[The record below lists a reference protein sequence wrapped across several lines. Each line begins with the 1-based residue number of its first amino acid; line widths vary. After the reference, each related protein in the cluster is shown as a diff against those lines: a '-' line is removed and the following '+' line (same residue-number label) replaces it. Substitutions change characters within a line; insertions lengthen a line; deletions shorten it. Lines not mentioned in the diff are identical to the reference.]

1 MGWADRWA
9 GTLQA
14 GSMDSTGSK
23 LAAPRRWLDRSVLR
37 MRPLGP
43 RQQLG
48 VALAL
53 MGGAVAAWAAFWL
66 VPTEVVGKGVLLLPE
81 NAGLLDARAAGQVR
95 RLPIRVGERVRRGQV
110 LVELYLPVLEKELE
124 QQRANLRELERQNQ
138 SLDERDR
145 LRLQSEQA
153 SVDTALAKLQADR
166 ERYGSLRDTYA
177 SKLRRLDWLTRR
189 EVVAPLSAEVVSTEQ
204 GLTTAGVNL
213 DQVRIEQ
220 KKVLTAYQ
228 QVKLAIE
235 TEALQRR
242 YAIDDLR
249 RRIRVT
255 EARLAYEGQLHA
267 DRDGEVLDL
276 QVIAGQTVAVGQRLG
291 TIGRVAGGGGSLK
304 AVSYFAPAD
313 ARRLRNGMPV
323 EVVPQWNQR
332 SRFGGIVGKV
342 RQVNT
347 LPATEEDISTTIGNP
362 QLAKALVESG
372 PVMRAQIDLE
382 RDPASRDGFR
392 WTLSRGSDV
401 FPVREGLTVET
412 HAYVEWRTP
421 LSYILPGL
429 RSITGGYRS
438 PAINRTWK
446 RGLEPGGAAS
456 W

>member
-1 MGWADRWA
+1 ME
-9 GTLQA
+9 
-14 GSMDSTGSK
+14 SPGSK
-23 LAAPRRWLDRSVLR
+23 LVPPRSRLERSSLR
-37 MRPLGP
+37 LRSLGP

-48 VALAL
+48 GVLAL
-53 MGGAVAAWAAFWL
+53 MGAAVGAWAVFWL
-66 VPTEVVGKGVLLLPE
+66 VPTEVVGKGVLLLPD

-95 RLPIRVGERVRRGQV
+95 RLAIRVGDRVRRGQV

-138 SLDERDR
+138 ALDERDR
-145 LRLQSEQA
+145 LRLDTEKT
-153 SVDTALAKLQADR
+153 SVDTAIAKLRGDA
-166 ERYGSLRDTYA
+166 ERYGALRSTYA
-177 SKLRRLDWLTRR
+177 SKLRNLEWLARR
-189 EVVAPLSAEVVSTEQ
+189 EVVAPLSSEVVTVEQ
-204 GLTTAGVNL
+204 GLTSTGVSL
-213 DQVRIEQ
+213 DQVRIDQ
-220 KKVLTAYQ
+220 KKVLTAFQ
-228 QVKLAIE
+228 QVKLGIE

-276 QVIAGQTVAVGQRLG
+276 QVIPGQTVAVGLRLG
-291 TIGRVAGGGGSLK
+291 TIGRLASGAPLQ

-313 ARRLRNGMPV
+313 ARRLRSGMPV

-342 RQVNT
+342 QQVNT

-362 QLAKALVESG
+362 QLAKALVEAG
-372 PVMRAQIDLE
+372 PVMRAVIALE
-382 RDPASRDGFR
+382 RDSTSRDGFR

-401 FPVREGLTVET
+401 FPVREGLTVES

-421 LSYILPGL
+421 LSYVLPGL

-438 PAINRTWK
+438 RAINRTWK

>member
-1 MGWADRWA
+1 ME
-9 GTLQA
+9 
-14 GSMDSTGSK
+14 SPGSK
-23 LAAPRRWLDRSVLR
+23 LVPPRSWLERSSLR
-37 MRPLGP
+37 LRSLGP

-48 VALAL
+48 GVLAL
-53 MGGAVAAWAAFWL
+53 MGAAVGAWAVFWL
-66 VPTEVVGKGVLLLPE
+66 VPTEVVGKGVLLLPD

-95 RLPIRVGERVRRGQV
+95 RLAIRVGDRVRRGQV

-138 SLDERDR
+138 ALDERDR
-145 LRLQSEQA
+145 LRLDTEKT
-153 SVDTALAKLQADR
+153 SVDTAIAKLRGDA
-166 ERYGSLRDTYA
+166 ERYGALRSTYA
-177 SKLRRLDWLTRR
+177 SKLRNLEWLARR
-189 EVVAPLSAEVVSTEQ
+189 EVVAPLSSEVVTVEQ
-204 GLTTAGVNL
+204 GLTSTGVSL
-213 DQVRIEQ
+213 DQVRIDQ
-220 KKVLTAYQ
+220 KKVLTAFQ

-276 QVIAGQTVAVGQRLG
+276 QVIPGQTVAVGQRLG
-291 TIGRVAGGGGSLK
+291 TIGRLASGAPLQ

-313 ARRLRNGMPV
+313 ARRLRSGMPV

-342 RQVNT
+342 QQVNT

-362 QLAKALVESG
+362 QLAKALVEAG
-372 PVMRAQIDLE
+372 PVMRAVIALE
-382 RDPASRDGFR
+382 RDSTSRDGFR
-392 WTLSRGSDV
+392 WTLSNGSDV
-401 FPVREGLTVET
+401 FPVREGLTVES

-421 LSYILPGL
+421 LSYVLPGL

-438 PAINRTWK
+438 RAINRTWK
-446 RGLEPGGAAS
+446 RGLEPGGAAR

>member
-1 MGWADRWA
+1 
-9 GTLQA
+9 
-14 GSMDSTGSK
+14 MDSPGPK
-23 LAAPRRWLDRSVLR
+23 LATPRRWLAPPRRWLNTSTFRL
-37 MRPLGP
+37 RPLGP

-48 VALAL
+48 AALAL
-53 MGGAVAAWAAFWL
+53 MGGVVAAWATVWL

-95 RLPIRVGERVRRGQV
+95 RLPIRVGDRVKRGQV

-124 QQRANLRELERQNQ
+124 QQRANLRELERQNLA
-138 SLDERDR
+138 LDERDR
-145 LRLQSEQA
+145 LRLETEKT
-153 SVDTALAKLQADR
+153 SVETALVKLQGDS
-166 ERYGSLRDTYA
+166 ERYTALRSTYA
-177 SKLRRLDWLTRR
+177 SKLRNLEWLARR
-189 EVVAPLSAEVVSTEQ
+189 EVVAPLSSEVVNAEQ
-204 GLTTAGVNL
+204 GLTTTGVNL
-213 DQVRIEQ
+213 DQVRIEE

-276 QVIAGQTVAVGQRLG
+276 QVITGQTVAVGQRLG
-291 TIGRVAGGGGSLK
+291 TIGRLAAGGVPLK

-421 LSYILPGL
+421 LSYMLPGL

>member
-1 MGWADRWA
+1 ME
-9 GTLQA
+9 
-14 GSMDSTGSK
+14 SSSPK
-23 LAAPRRWLDRSVLR
+23 LATPRRWLDRSAHRLR
-37 MRPLGP
+37 SLSP

-48 VALAL
+48 GVLAL
-53 MGGAVAAWAAFWL
+53 MGGALGAWAVFWL
-66 VPTEVVGKGVLLLPE
+66 VPTEVVGKGVLLLPD

-95 RLPIRVGERVRRGQV
+95 RLPIRVGDRVQRGQV

-138 SLDERDR
+138 ALDARDR
-145 LRLQSEQA
+145 LRLETEKT
-153 SVDTALAKLQADR
+153 SVETALAKLQGDS
-166 ERYGSLRDTYA
+166 ERYTALRNTYA
-177 SKLRRLDWLTRR
+177 SKLRNLEWLARR
-189 EVVAPLSAEVVSTEQ
+189 EVVAPLSSEVVNAEQ
-204 GLTTAGVNL
+204 GLTNTGVNL

-242 YAIDDLR
+242 YTIDDLR

-276 QVIAGQTVAVGQRLG
+276 QVIPGQTVAVGQRLG
-291 TIGRVAGGGGSLK
+291 TIGRLADGGVPLK

-313 ARRLRNGMPV
+313 ARRLRQGMPV

-332 SRFGGIVGKV
+332 SRFGGIVGTV
-342 RQVNT
+342 RHVNT

-362 QLAKALVESG
+362 QLAKALVEGG
-372 PVMRAQIDLE
+372 PVMRTLIELE
-382 RDPASRDGFR
+382 RDPSSRDGFR
-392 WTLSRGSDV
+392 WTLSRGSSV
-401 FPVREGLTVET
+401 FPVREGLTVES

-421 LSYILPGL
+421 LSYVLPGL

-438 PAINRTWK
+438 RAIDRSWK

>member
-1 MGWADRWA
+1 
-9 GTLQA
+9 
-14 GSMDSTGSK
+14 MDSTGSK
-23 LAAPRRWLDRSVLR
+23 LATPRRWLAPPRRWLNRSTLR
-37 MRPLGP
+37 LRSLGP

-48 VALAL
+48 LVLAV
-53 MGGAVAAWAAFWL
+53 MGGAVGAWAAFWL
-66 VPTEVVGKGVLLLPE
+66 VPTEVVGKGVLLLPD

-95 RLPIRVGERVRRGQV
+95 RLPVRVGERVKRGQV

-124 QQRANLRELERQNQ
+124 QQGANLRELERQNRA
-138 SLDERDR
+138 LNERDR
-145 LRLQSEQA
+145 LRLATEQT
-153 SVDTALAKLQADR
+153 SVDTAMAKLQADR
-166 ERYGSLRDTYA
+166 QRYGSLRDTYA
-177 SKLRRLDWLTRR
+177 SKLKRLEWLTRR
-189 EVVAPLSAEVVSTEQ
+189 EVVAPLSSEVVSTEQ

-267 DRDGEVLDL
+267 DRDGELLDL
-276 QVIAGQTVAVGQRLG
+276 QVIPGQSVAVGQRLG
-291 TIGRVAGGGGSLK
+291 TIGRLPTGLPLR

-313 ARRLRNGMPV
+313 ARRLRVGMPV

-332 SRFGGIVGKV
+332 GRFGGIVGKV

-372 PVMRAQIDLE
+372 PVMRTLIELE
-382 RDPASRDGFR
+382 RDPRSHDGFR
-392 WTLSRGSDV
+392 WTLSNGSDV
-401 FPVREGLTVET
+401 FPVREGLTVES

-421 LSYILPGL
+421 LSYVLPGL

-438 PAINRTWK
+438 RAIDRTWK

>member
-1 MGWADRWA
+1 
-9 GTLQA
+9 
-14 GSMDSTGSK
+14 MDSPGPK
-23 LAAPRRWLDRSVLR
+23 LATPRRWLAPPRRWLNRSPLQLR
-37 MRPLGP
+37 SLGP

-48 VALAL
+48 VVLAL
-53 MGGAVAAWAAFWL
+53 MGGAVGAWAAFWL

-95 RLPIRVGERVRRGQV
+95 RLPIRVGERVKRGQV

-124 QQRANLRELERQNQ
+124 QQRANLRELERQNRA
-138 SLDERDR
+138 LDERDR
-145 LRLQSEQA
+145 LRLATEQT

-166 ERYGSLRDTYA
+166 QRYGSLRDTYA
-177 SKLRRLDWLTRR
+177 SKLRRLEWLTRR
-189 EVVAPLSAEVVSTEQ
+189 EVVAPLSSEVVSTEQ

-249 RRIRVT
+249 RLIRVT

-267 DRDGEVLDL
+267 DRDGELLDL
-276 QVIAGQTVAVGQRLG
+276 QVITGQTVAVGQRLG
-291 TIGRVAGGGGSLK
+291 TIGRLAGGEVPLK

-313 ARRLRNGMPV
+313 ARRLRSGMPV

-401 FPVREGLTVET
+401 FPVREGLTVES

-421 LSYILPGL
+421 LSYVLPGL

>member
-1 MGWADRWA
+1 ME
-9 GTLQA
+9 
-14 GSMDSTGSK
+14 SPGSK
-23 LAAPRRWLDRSVLR
+23 LVPPRSWLERSSLR
-37 MRPLGP
+37 LRPLGP

-48 VALAL
+48 AALAL
-53 MGGAVAAWAAFWL
+53 MGGVVAAWATVWL

-95 RLPIRVGERVRRGQV
+95 RLPIRVGDRVRRGQV

-138 SLDERDR
+138 ALDERDR
-145 LRLQSEQA
+145 LRLDTEKT
-153 SVDTALAKLQADR
+153 SVDTAIAKLRGDA
-166 ERYGSLRDTYA
+166 ERYGALRSTYA
-177 SKLRRLDWLTRR
+177 SKLRNLEWLARR
-189 EVVAPLSAEVVSTEQ
+189 EVVAPLSSEVVTVEQ
-204 GLTTAGVNL
+204 GLTSTGVSL
-213 DQVRIEQ
+213 DQVRIDQ
-220 KKVLTAYQ
+220 KKVLTAFQ
-228 QVKLAIE
+228 QVKLGIE

-276 QVIAGQTVAVGQRLG
+276 QVIPGQTVAVGQRLG
-291 TIGRVAGGGGSLK
+291 TIGRLASGAPLQ

-313 ARRLRNGMPV
+313 ARRLRSGMPV

-342 RQVNT
+342 QQVNT

-362 QLAKALVESG
+362 QLAKALVEAG
-372 PVMRAQIDLE
+372 PVMRAVIALE
-382 RDPASRDGFR
+382 RDSTSRDGFR
-392 WTLSRGSDV
+392 WTLSNGSDV
-401 FPVREGLTVET
+401 FPVREGLTVES

-421 LSYILPGL
+421 LSYVLPGL

-438 PAINRTWK
+438 RAINRTWK

>member
-1 MGWADRWA
+1 ME
-9 GTLQA
+9 
-14 GSMDSTGSK
+14 SPGSK
-23 LAAPRRWLDRSVLR
+23 LVPPRSWLERSSLR
-37 MRPLGP
+37 LRSLGP

-48 VALAL
+48 GVLAL
-53 MGGAVAAWAAFWL
+53 MGAAVGAWAVFWL
-66 VPTEVVGKGVLLLPE
+66 VPTEVVGKGVLLLPD

-95 RLPIRVGERVRRGQV
+95 RLAIRVGDRVRRGQV

-138 SLDERDR
+138 ALDERDR
-145 LRLQSEQA
+145 LRLDTEKT
-153 SVDTALAKLQADR
+153 SVDTAIAKLRGDA
-166 ERYGSLRDTYA
+166 ERYGALRSTYA
-177 SKLRRLDWLTRR
+177 SKLRNLEWLARR
-189 EVVAPLSAEVVSTEQ
+189 EVVAPLSSEVVTVEQ
-204 GLTTAGVNL
+204 GLTSTGVSL
-213 DQVRIEQ
+213 DQVRIDQ
-220 KKVLTAYQ
+220 KKVLTAFQ
-228 QVKLAIE
+228 QVKLGIE

-276 QVIAGQTVAVGQRLG
+276 QVIPGQTVAVGQRLG
-291 TIGRVAGGGGSLK
+291 TIGRLASGAPLQ

-313 ARRLRNGMPV
+313 ARRLRSGMPV

-342 RQVNT
+342 QQVNT

-362 QLAKALVESG
+362 QLAKALVEAG
-372 PVMRAQIDLE
+372 PVMRAVIALE
-382 RDPASRDGFR
+382 RDSTSRDGFR
-392 WTLSRGSDV
+392 WTLSNGSDV
-401 FPVREGLTVET
+401 FPVREGLTVES

-421 LSYILPGL
+421 LSYVLPGL

-438 PAINRTWK
+438 RAINRTWK

>member
-1 MGWADRWA
+1 M
-9 GTLQA
+9 LF
-14 GSMDSTGSK
+14 
-23 LAAPRRWLDRSVLR
+23 RS
-37 MRPLGP
+37 
-43 RQQLG
+43 
-48 VALAL
+48 
-53 MGGAVAAWAAFWL
+53 
-66 VPTEVVGKGVLLLPE
+66 EVVGKGVLLLPD

-95 RLPIRVGERVRRGQV
+95 RLPIRVGDRVRRGQV

-124 QQRANLRELERQNQ
+124 QQRANLRELERQNRA
-138 SLDERDR
+138 LDERDR
-145 LRLQSEQA
+145 LRLESEQT
-153 SVDTALAKLQADR
+153 SVDTALAKLRGDAG
-166 ERYGSLRDTYA
+166 RYGALRDTYA
-177 SKLRRLDWLTRR
+177 GKLRSLEWLARR
-189 EVVAPLSAEVVSTEQ
+189 EVVAPLSSEVVSVEQ
-204 GLTTAGVNL
+204 GLTSAGVNL

-228 QVKLAIE
+228 QVKLSVE

-255 EARLAYEGQLHA
+255 EARLAYEGKLHA
-267 DRDGEVLDL
+267 DRDGQVLDV
-276 QVIAGQTVAVGQRLG
+276 QVIPGQTVAVGQRLG
-291 TIGRVAGGGGSLK
+291 TIGRLDTSVPLQAVA
-304 AVSYFAPAD
+304 YFAPPD
-313 ARRLRNGMPV
+313 ARRLRRGMPV

-332 SRFGGIVGKV
+332 SRFGGIVGTV
-342 RQVNT
+342 QQVNT

-372 PVMRAQIDLE
+372 PVMRTLIALE

-392 WTLSRGSDV
+392 WTLSKGSAV
-401 FPVREGLTVET
+401 FPVREGLTVES

-421 LSYILPGL
+421 LSYVLPGL

-446 RGLEPGGAAS
+446 RGLEPGGGAG

>member
-1 MGWADRWA
+1 MNSPGP
-9 GTLQA
+9 
-14 GSMDSTGSK
+14 K
-23 LAAPRRWLDRSVLR
+23 LATPRRWLNRSALR
-37 MRPLGP
+37 LRPLGP

-48 VALAL
+48 AALAL

-95 RLPIRVGERVRRGQV
+95 RLPIRVGDRVKRGQV

-124 QQRANLRELERQNQ
+124 QQRANLRELERQNLA
-138 SLDERDR
+138 LDERDR
-145 LRLQSEQA
+145 LRLETEKT
-153 SVDTALAKLQADR
+153 SVETALVKLQGDS
-166 ERYGSLRDTYA
+166 ERYTALRSTYA
-177 SKLRRLDWLTRR
+177 SKLRNLEWLARR
-189 EVVAPLSAEVVSTEQ
+189 EVVAPLSSEVVNAEQ
-204 GLTTAGVNL
+204 GLTTTGVNL
-213 DQVRIEQ
+213 DQVRIEE

-276 QVIAGQTVAVGQRLG
+276 QVITGQTVAVGQRLG
-291 TIGRVAGGGGSLK
+291 TIGRLAAGGVPLK

-421 LSYILPGL
+421 LSYMLPGL

>member
-1 MGWADRWA
+1 ME
-9 GTLQA
+9 
-14 GSMDSTGSK
+14 SPGSK
-23 LAAPRRWLDRSVLR
+23 LAPRHPWRAGAGLKLRS
-37 MRPLGP
+37 LGP

-48 VALAL
+48 GVLAL
-53 MGGAVAAWAAFWL
+53 MGAAVGAWAVFWL
-66 VPTEVVGKGVLLLPE
+66 VPTEVVGKGVLLLPD

-95 RLPIRVGERVRRGQV
+95 RLPIRVGDRVRRGQV

-138 SLDERDR
+138 ALDERDR
-145 LRLQSEQA
+145 LRLDTERT
-153 SVDTALAKLQADR
+153 SVDTAIAKLRGDA
-166 ERYGSLRDTYA
+166 ERYGALRSTYA
-177 SKLRRLDWLTRR
+177 SKLRNLEWLARR
-189 EVVAPLSAEVVSTEQ
+189 EVVAPLSSEVVTVEQ
-204 GLTTAGVNL
+204 GFTSTGVSL

-220 KKVLTAYQ
+220 KKVLTAFQ

-276 QVIAGQTVAVGQRLG
+276 QVIPGQTVAVGQRLG
-291 TIGRVAGGGGSLK
+291 TIGRLASGASLQ

-313 ARRLRNGMPV
+313 ARRLRSGMPV

-342 RQVNT
+342 QQVNT

-362 QLAKALVESG
+362 QLAKALVETG
-372 PVMRAQIDLE
+372 PVMRAVIALE
-382 RDPASRDGFR
+382 RDSTSRDGFR
-392 WTLSRGSDV
+392 WTLSNGSDV
-401 FPVREGLTVET
+401 FPVREGLTVES

-421 LSYILPGL
+421 LSYVLPGL

-438 PAINRTWK
+438 RAIDRSWK

>member
-1 MGWADRWA
+1 ME
-9 GTLQA
+9 
-14 GSMDSTGSK
+14 SPGSK
-23 LAAPRRWLDRSVLR
+23 LVPPRSWLERSSLR
-37 MRPLGP
+37 LRSLGP

-48 VALAL
+48 GVLAL
-53 MGGAVAAWAAFWL
+53 MGAAVGAWAVFWL
-66 VPTEVVGKGVLLLPE
+66 VPTEVVGKGVLLLPD

-95 RLPIRVGERVRRGQV
+95 RLAIRVGDRVRRGQV

-138 SLDERDR
+138 ALDERDR
-145 LRLQSEQA
+145 LRFDTEKT
-153 SVDTALAKLQADR
+153 SVDTAIAKLRGDA
-166 ERYGSLRDTYA
+166 ERYGALRSTYA
-177 SKLRRLDWLTRR
+177 SKLRNLEWLARR
-189 EVVAPLSAEVVSTEQ
+189 EVVAPLSTEVVTVEQ
-204 GLTTAGVNL
+204 GLTSTGVSL
-213 DQVRIEQ
+213 DQVRIDQ
-220 KKVLTAYQ
+220 KKVLTAFQ

-276 QVIAGQTVAVGQRLG
+276 QVIPGQTVAVGQRLG
-291 TIGRVAGGGGSLK
+291 TIGRLASGAPLQ
-304 AVSYFAPAD
+304 AVSYFPPAD
-313 ARRLRNGMPV
+313 ARRLRRGMPV

-342 RQVNT
+342 QQVNT

-362 QLAKALVESG
+362 QLAKALVEAG
-372 PVMRAQIDLE
+372 PVMRAVIALE
-382 RDPASRDGFR
+382 RDSTSRDGFR
-392 WTLSRGSDV
+392 WTLSNGSDV
-401 FPVREGLTVET
+401 FPVREGLTVES

-421 LSYILPGL
+421 LSYVLPGL

-438 PAINRTWK
+438 RAINRTWK

>member
-1 MGWADRWA
+1 
-9 GTLQA
+9 
-14 GSMDSTGSK
+14 MDSTGSK
-23 LAAPRRWLDRSVLR
+23 LATPRRWLAPPRRWLNRSTLR
-37 MRPLGP
+37 LRSLGP

-48 VALAL
+48 LVLAV
-53 MGGAVAAWAAFWL
+53 MGGAVGAWATFWL
-66 VPTEVVGKGVLLLPE
+66 VPTEVVGKGVLLLPD

-95 RLPIRVGERVRRGQV
+95 RLPVRVGERVQRGQV

-124 QQRANLRELERQNQ
+124 QQRANLRELERQNRA
-138 SLDERDR
+138 LDERDR
-145 LRLQSEQA
+145 LRLATEQT
-153 SVDTALAKLQADR
+153 SVDTAMAKLQADR
-166 ERYGSLRDTYA
+166 ERYGTLRDTYA
-177 SKLRRLDWLTRR
+177 SKLKRLEWLTRR
-189 EVVAPLSAEVVSTEQ
+189 EVVAPLSSEVVSTEQ

-228 QVKLAIE
+228 QVKLTIE

-267 DRDGEVLDL
+267 DRDGQLLDL
-276 QVIAGQTVAVGQRLG
+276 QVIAGQSVAVGQRLG
-291 TIGRVAGGGGSLK
+291 TIGRLPTGLPLR

-313 ARRLRNGMPV
+313 ARRLRVGMPV

-332 SRFGGIVGKV
+332 GRFGGIVGKV
-342 RQVNT
+342 GQVNT

-372 PVMRAQIDLE
+372 PVMRTLIELE
-382 RDPASRDGFR
+382 RDPRSHDGFR
-392 WTLSRGSDV
+392 WTLSNGSDV
-401 FPVREGLTVET
+401 FPVREGLTVES

-421 LSYILPGL
+421 LSYVLPGL

-438 PAINRTWK
+438 RAIDRTWK

>member
-1 MGWADRWA
+1 MNSLGP
-9 GTLQA
+9 
-14 GSMDSTGSK
+14 K
-23 LAAPRRWLDRSVLR
+23 LATPRRWLAPPRRWLNRSALR
-37 MRPLGP
+37 LRPLGP

-48 VALAL
+48 AALAL

-124 QQRANLRELERQNQ
+124 QQRANLRELERQNLA
-138 SLDERDR
+138 LDERDR
-145 LRLQSEQA
+145 LRLETEKT
-153 SVDTALAKLQADR
+153 SVETALAKLQGDS
-166 ERYGSLRDTYA
+166 ERYTALRSTYG
-177 SKLRRLDWLTRR
+177 SKLRNLEWLARR
-189 EVVAPLSAEVVSTEQ
+189 EVVAPLSSEVVNAEQ
-204 GLTTAGVNL
+204 GLTTTGVNL
-213 DQVRIEQ
+213 DQVRIDE

-276 QVIAGQTVAVGQRLG
+276 QVITGQTVAVGQRLG
-291 TIGRVAGGGGSLK
+291 TIGRLAAGGVPLK

-421 LSYILPGL
+421 LSYMLPGL

>member
-1 MGWADRWA
+1 
-9 GTLQA
+9 
-14 GSMDSTGSK
+14 
-23 LAAPRRWLDRSVLR
+23 
-37 MRPLGP
+37 
-43 RQQLG
+43 
-48 VALAL
+48 
-53 MGGAVAAWAAFWL
+53 MGGVVAAWATVWL

-95 RLPIRVGERVRRGQV
+95 RLPIRVGDRVKRGQV

-124 QQRANLRELERQNQ
+124 QQRANLRELERQNLA
-138 SLDERDR
+138 LDERDR
-145 LRLQSEQA
+145 LRLETEKT
-153 SVDTALAKLQADR
+153 SVETALVKLQGDS
-166 ERYGSLRDTYA
+166 ERYTALRSTYA
-177 SKLRRLDWLTRR
+177 SKLRNLEWLARR
-189 EVVAPLSAEVVSTEQ
+189 EVVAPLSSEVVNAEQ
-204 GLTTAGVNL
+204 GLTTTGVNL
-213 DQVRIEQ
+213 DQVRIEE

-276 QVIAGQTVAVGQRLG
+276 QVITGQTVAVGQRLG
-291 TIGRVAGGGGSLK
+291 TIGRLAAGGVPLK

-421 LSYILPGL
+421 LSYMLPGL